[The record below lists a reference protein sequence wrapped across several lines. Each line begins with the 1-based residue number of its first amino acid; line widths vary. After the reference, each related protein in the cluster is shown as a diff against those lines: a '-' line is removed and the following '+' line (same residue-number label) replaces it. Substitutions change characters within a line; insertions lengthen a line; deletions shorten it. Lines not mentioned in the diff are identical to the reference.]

1 MSDAKTRF
9 LQAGERLFRRQGYAG
24 SGLKELIKEAQ
35 APSGSLY
42 YYFPDGKTQLGV
54 EALGYAATFY
64 ADGLRAAFEH
74 FADPIDAVRRI
85 FANEI
90 KTLQRSD
97 YRDGC
102 PIASVAS
109 DVVSTNEALR
119 AACSKAFAL
128 WLETIAAG
136 FVRAGETEADA
147 TVLASFF
154 LSAFEGAIVLSR
166 AAKSPAPLQR
176 TGELVVLA
184 LQCHRANE
192 HAVRTHAPG

>member
-42 YYFPDGKTQLGV
+42 YYFPDGKEQLGSEV
-54 EALGYAATFY
+54 IGYAATLY
-64 ADGLRAAFEH
+64 AKGLRGPFEH
-74 FADPIDAVRRI
+74 FADPVDAVRRI
-85 FANEI
+85 FENEI
-90 KTLQRSD
+90 KTLERSD

-102 PIASVAS
+102 PIASVTS
-109 DVVSTNEALR
+109 DIASTNETLR
-119 AACSKAFAL
+119 TACAAAFAL

-136 FVRAGETEADA
+136 FVRAGETEPAA
-147 TVLASFF
+147 AALAAFF
-154 LSAFEGAIVLSR
+154 LSALEGAIILSR
-166 AAKSPAPLQR
+166 AAKSPAPLQH

-184 LQCHRANE
+184 LKSHRAGAQR
-192 HAVRTHAPG
+192 AVA

>member
-74 FADPIDAVRRI
+74 FADRRRAPYFRERDQDSPAV
-85 FANEI
+85 
-90 KTLQRSD
+90 
-97 YRDGC
+97 G
-102 PIASVAS
+102 
-109 DVVSTNEALR
+109 
-119 AACSKAFAL
+119 
-128 WLETIAAG
+128 
-136 FVRAGETEADA
+136 
-147 TVLASFF
+147 
-154 LSAFEGAIVLSR
+154 LSR
-166 AAKSPAPLQR
+166 WLSDRLGGQR
-176 TGELVVLA
+176 CR
-184 LQCHRANE
+184 QHQ
-192 HAVRTHAPG
+192 